1 MHTETDMVRGIG
13 IDIVENRRFRSPKDG
28 LLKRI
33 FTSREIE
40 EGERRANRDEYYASR
55 FASKEA
61 FVKALGT
68 GFRAIQ
74 PSDVEIMEDEL
85 GRPYIVRTEKLEEV
99 LKDTEILLSISHE
112 RENSIAM
119 VVLDGKI

>member
-1 MHTETDMVRGIG
+1 MVKGIG
-13 IDIVENRRFRSPKDG
+13 VDIVDNRRFDSPKEG
-28 LLKRI
+28 FLRKV
-33 FTSREIE
+33 FTPSELE
-40 EGERRANRDEYYASR
+40 EAGRRFSKSEFYASR

-74 PSDVEIMEDEL
+74 PLDVEIMEDEL
-85 GRPYIVRTEKLEEV
+85 GRPYIVRTPKLEEFIHDSEV
-99 LKDTEILLSISHE
+99 FLSISHE
-112 RENSIAM
+112 KENSIAM

>member
-1 MHTETDMVRGIG
+1 MVKGIG
-13 IDIVENRRFRSPKDG
+13 VDIVDNRRFDSPKDG
-28 LLKRI
+28 LLRKI
-33 FTSREIE
+33 FTGRELE
-40 EGERRANRDEYYASR
+40 EAGKRALKSEFYASR

-74 PSDVEIMEDEL
+74 PLDVEIAEDEL
-85 GRPYIVRTEKLEEV
+85 GKPYIVRNEKLSAYLE
-99 LKDTEILLSISHE
+99 DTEVFLSISHE
-112 RENSIAM
+112 KENSIAM

>member
-1 MHTETDMVRGIG
+1 MVKGIG
-13 IDIVENRRFRSPKDG
+13 VDIVDNRRFDEPKEG
-28 LLKRI
+28 LLRRI
-33 FTSREIE
+33 FTDSELE
-40 EGERRANRDEYYASR
+40 EASHRVTRSEFYASR

-74 PSDVEIMEDEL
+74 PLDVEIAEDDL
-85 GRPYIVRTEKLEEV
+85 GKPYVVRTEKLESY
-99 LKDTEILLSISHE
+99 LKDTEVFLSISHE
-112 RENSIAM
+112 KENSIAM

>member
-1 MHTETDMVRGIG
+1 MVRGIG
-13 IDIVENRRFRSPKDG
+13 IDIVDNRRFDAPKDG
-28 LLKRI
+28 LLRRI
-33 FTSREIE
+33 FTSHELE
-40 EGERRANRDEYYASR
+40 EAEKRVNRSEYYASR

-74 PSDVEIMEDEL
+74 PLDVEIMEDEL
-85 GRPYIVRTEKLEEV
+85 GRPYIVRTEKLEEY
-99 LKDTEILLSISHE
+99 LKDTEVFLSLSHE
-112 RENSIAM
+112 KENSIAM

>member
-1 MHTETDMVRGIG
+1 MVKGIG
-13 IDIVENRRFRSPKDG
+13 VDIVDNRRFDEPKEG

-33 FTSREIE
+33 FTASELVE
-40 EGERRANRDEYYASR
+40 ASKRAQKSEFYASR

-61 FVKALGT
+61 FVKAIGT

-74 PSDVEIMEDEL
+74 PLDVEIMEDEL
-85 GRPYIVRTEKLEEV
+85 GRPYVVRTEKLEEY
-99 LKDTEILLSISHE
+99 LHDTEVFLSISHE
-112 RENSIAM
+112 KENSIAM